1 MNLFPL
7 NEQNNNTL
15 FDFSISF
22 PVATSRLL
30 GNACHILTSGSAA
43 SGTSRFQT
51 TNLLLKS
58 NQTQHHSNQSCWLKI
73 LKHNLSTTAIRYV
86 NFRKVDEVL
95 TNGFCRGVLKTL
107 LMGFIIY
114 VIYSVLVFH
123 FCSHF

>member
-1 MNLFPL
+1 MLFQTKNLTRVREYFRVSLNLFPL

-15 FDFSISF
+15 FDFSSILF

-95 TNGFCRGVLKTL
+95 TNGFCRG
-107 LMGFIIY
+107 F
-114 VIYSVLVFH
+114 
-123 FCSHF
+123 